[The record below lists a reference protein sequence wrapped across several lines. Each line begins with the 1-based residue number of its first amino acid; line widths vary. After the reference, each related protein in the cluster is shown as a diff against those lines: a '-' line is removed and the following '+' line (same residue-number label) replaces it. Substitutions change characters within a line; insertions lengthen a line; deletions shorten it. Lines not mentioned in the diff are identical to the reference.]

1 MTPIAV
7 TTSNI
12 TANVMSSRRVTLG
25 IVTPGTLTH
34 CVVTAVTPAG
44 GFSACRH

>member
-7 TTSNI
+7 TTANI
-12 TANVMSSRRVTLG
+12 TANFMSSGRVTLG
-25 IVTPGTLTH
+25 IVIRGNLTP
-34 CVVTAVTPAG
+34 CVVTAGALAD